1 MPAKETLNTAP
12 MRLFTESITSCICC
26 RRVLRCLPPS
36 EEPTFY
42 HQTNK
47 FRIEKTVDTWADVSP
62 SSVSSPN
69 QYHYIPIG
77 LDSYSMVDLV
87 SISFVKSLGL
97 SPCTRPK
104 HQHVEPVLEG
114 VGQTQPKTY
123 GFFHL
128 RLHITDHWNHSLV
141 FIHPFLAVDCNT
153 CDSQILLGRPLLK
166 DFKINLLNDID
177 SWEFDQK
184 PKVTKISA
192 CQFAQEIS
200 STTCIFKVPT
210 IFRPCDDNTDP
221 WEDEMIS
228 LLTLAMYLNGSARN
242 FV

>member
-1 MPAKETLNTAP
+1 
-12 MRLFTESITSCICC
+12 
-26 RRVLRCLPPS
+26 
-36 EEPTFY
+36 
-42 HQTNK
+42 
-47 FRIEKTVDTWADVSP
+47 
-62 SSVSSPN
+62 
-69 QYHYIPIG
+69 
-77 LDSYSMVDLV
+77 MVDLI

-128 RLHITDHWNHSLV
+128 RLHIMDHWNHLLV
-141 FIHPFLAVDCNT
+141 FICPFLAVDCNA

-177 SWEFDQK
+177 LWEFNQK

-192 CQFAQEIS
+192 CQFAQDIS
-200 STTCIFKVPT
+200 STTCIFEVHT
-210 IFRPCDDNTDP
+210 IFRPCDDDTDP
-221 WEDEMIS
+221 WEDENDFPIDLS
-228 LLTLAMYLNGSARN
+228 NVPEQLCQKFRDFFNTYNADRLAPH
-242 FV
+242 